1 MVSCVESKL
10 MVPLPVNQTLP
21 FLLYYVVNGL
31 LPSGLSLLGV
41 YLRVLEPTS
50 MLLLSLDVIFS
61 ESNHPSFFVMFFLV
75 VLSFLVLFLVF
86 FNLLW
91 SCSPPLVLLFSFG
104 ATSSESNPL
113 SFFVMLLMVF
123 FLVVLAFL
131 VLVLVFLNLY

>member
-10 MVPLPVNQTLP
+10 TVPLPVNRTLP
-21 FLLYYVVNGL
+21 FLLYCVVDGL

-75 VLSFLVLFLVF
+75 VLSFFALFLVF

-91 SCSPPLVLLFSFG
+91 SCSLPLMLLFSFG

-113 SFFVMLLMVF
+113 SFFVVLLMVF